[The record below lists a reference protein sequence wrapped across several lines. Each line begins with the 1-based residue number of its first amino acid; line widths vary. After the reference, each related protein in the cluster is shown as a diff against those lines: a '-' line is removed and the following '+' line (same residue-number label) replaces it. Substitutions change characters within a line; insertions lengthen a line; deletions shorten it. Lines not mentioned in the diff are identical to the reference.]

1 MSLLPSN
8 LDSLR
13 AAIRKAG
20 LRSTAPRVAVL
31 RRLMSVSSPVSHADL
46 IDTLTPEGLDRTTIY
61 RNLLDLTEAGLVQR
75 TDVGD
80 HVWRFE
86 LRKSPGDTTRH
97 PHFTCTDC
105 GTVSCLPEVSLQ
117 VKSPKAVPKSLAK
130 QRVEI
135 QLRGVCDGCA

>member
-1 MSLLPSN
+1 MSLRPT
-8 LDSLR
+8 LDSLKLT
-13 AAIRKAG
+13 IRKAG
-20 LRSTAPRVAVL
+20 LRSTAPRLAVL
-31 RRLMSVSSPVSHADL
+31 RQLLDSSAPVSHGDL
-46 IDTLTPEGLDRTTIY
+46 ISTLAHEGLDRTTIY

-86 LRKSPGDTTRH
+86 LKKQGGDEARH

-105 GTVSCLPEVSLQ
+105 GTVSCLPAVSLK
-117 VKSPKAVPKSLAK
+117 VKAHRAVPRSLTQ

-135 QLRGVCDGCA
+135 QLRGICDKCA